1 MNIKAQ
7 ILSEILTPQ
16 QMLELEKRLR
26 CIVDISL
33 EEFLSEFICTKSKT
47 ASVSYL
53 KRSIYPTVKKLILEF
68 SKEKPASN
76 ISTKD
81 AEDFILEIFNKSPHS
96 ARLIHRVCRAIW
108 NWGIRREHILK
119 NVFTNIKLPRHQKG
133 ETITIP
139 DIHFSLIL
147 ENVPAKL
154 KDIYIV
160 LRFTGM
166 RISELLSL
174 RWGSVQLRNKLI
186 LVGSKSYIT
195 KSRRIRYVPMSKTV
209 DEIFI
214 KKHRTNFGKDRL
226 VFCKTNGFPYQ
237 VDYISKKFKNAC
249 KKLKLP
255 GSYHLH
261 CLRAT
266 LGSELIS
273 KGVPIYT
280 VSKLLGHSSVKVTEE
295 HYLGLTIDDV
305 KQAMSK
311 I

>member
-1 MNIKAQ
+1 MNIRAQ
-7 ILSEILTPQ
+7 ILAEILTPQ
-16 QMLELEKRLR
+16 QMLELEKQLR
-26 CIVDISL
+26 CNIDIGL
-33 EEFLSEFICTKSKT
+33 EEFLSEFICIKSKT
-47 ASVSYL
+47 ASASYL
-53 KRSIYPTVKKLILEF
+53 KRSIYPTVKKLIKEF
-68 SKEKPASN
+68 RKEKPVSS
-76 ISTKD
+76 ISSKE
-81 AEDFILEIFNKSPHS
+81 AEDFILGIFESSPHS
-96 ARLIHRVCRAIW
+96 ARLFHRVSKVIW
-108 NWGIRREHILK
+108 NWGIRREYLEK
-119 NVFTNIKLPRHQKG
+119 NVFANIQLPKHQRAA
-133 ETITIP
+133 TVTIP
-139 DIHFSLIL
+139 DEHFNLIIDYVPIH
-147 ENVPAKL
+147 L
-154 KDIYIV
+154 KDIYLV
-160 LRFTGM
+160 LRYTGL
-166 RISELLSL
+166 RVSELLSL
-174 RWGSVQLRNKLI
+174 KWGEVQIRKKLI